1 MATKEL
7 ETRENREL
15 WDPFRD
21 FPRWSDMVENLF
33 SAIPMSRTMP
43 MPKSWMPRVDI
54 HEDAK
59 NYIVTASLPGV
70 KKEDVKIAVDNGTLI
85 ISGERKQEK
94 EEHNKTCLRHETQY
108 GYFQR
113 SFLLPQNIH
122 PEQIKAVHADG
133 LLTVTLPKPEPA
145 KSRGVSIKVE

>member
-7 ETRENREL
+7 ETRESRET

-21 FPRWSDMVENLF
+21 FPTLSDMMESFF
-33 SAIPMSRTMP
+33 STVPMVRAMP
-43 MPKSWMPRVDI
+43 MPKTWTPRVDI
-54 HEDAK
+54 HQDAK

-70 KKEDVKIAVDNGTLI
+70 KKEDVKISVENGALI
-85 ISGERKQEK
+85 ISGERKQERK
-94 EEHNKTCLRHETQY
+94 EETKTCLRHETQY

-113 SFLLPQNIH
+113 SFLLPENIH

-133 LLTVTLPKPEPA
+133 MLTVTLPKPEPS
-145 KSRGVSIKVE
+145 KSRGISVKVE